1 MTPFQTI
8 ESIIKA
14 AGPNGASVCEIK
26 IAGIKPVSIKASVSR
41 YWQKG
46 LLFRV
51 GYGKHIRY
59 FTTEAEAKAYDWPAR
74 LAEIK
79 SEIAE
84 NAKARYQR
92 RLDSKREGRKFV
104 RVDPFP
110 QFAEVVRKC
119 GKRGASIA
127 HLETELDLPR
137 GTLLSRIKTY
147 LDKGDLV
154 RVGKSTVTRYF
165 LDQQA
170 ASAYAAAIERR
181 TKPNGATSPWRQET
195 PTKRN
200 TTHQPHRPA
209 EIINNGV
216 EIQRIP
222 CSNDYRFSVSPHFK
236 GEFTREWQEKRA

>member
-14 AGPNGASVCEIK
+14 AGSNGAAVTEIK
-26 IAGIKPVSIKASVSR
+26 IPGIKPVSIKASVSR

-59 FTTEAEAKAYDWPAR
+59 FTTEVEAMAYNWPAR
-74 LAEIK
+74 LTEIK

-92 RLDSKREGRKFV
+92 RLDAKREGRRFV

-110 QFAEVVRKC
+110 EFAEIVRKC
-119 GKRGASIA
+119 GKGGASIA

-147 LDKGDLV
+147 LEKGNLV
-154 RVGKSTVTRYF
+154 RVGQSTVTRYF
-165 LDQQA
+165 LDQQT
-170 ASAYAAAIERR
+170 ASAYASAVERR
-181 TKPNGATSPWRQET
+181 TKPKGAASPWRQET

-200 TTHQPHRPA
+200 TTHQPRLPV
-209 EIINNGV
+209 EIINPGV
-216 EIQRIP
+216 PIQQIP